1 LLSDPT
7 KTFNAL
13 DTSLTTTDLFLEF
26 HHIHHFNGALIN
38 NIPLLR
44 KTRIKTIIGAGFLWL
59 PKENFR
65 YQEVFVGI
73 ERVFKLGARRRLR
86 IGTYAVLG
94 DDNNGRAN
102 TQFKVSF
109 DVIDLWK
116 KDWSF

>member
-1 LLSDPT
+1 
-7 KTFNAL
+7 
-13 DTSLTTTDLFLEF
+13 
-26 HHIHHFNGALIN
+26 
-38 NIPLLR
+38 
-44 KTRIKTIIGAGFLWL
+44 
-59 PKENFR
+59 
-65 YQEVFVGI
+65 
-73 ERVFKLGARRRLR
+73 ARRRLR